1 MAISVK
7 IDRNAETVET
17 EFLSLPNPP
26 EELSDSQDQAE
37 EIEARF
43 QRRAIE
49 LPEVKKKKLAAK
61 LCAEIQ
67 EWKDSRSGLSQKL
80 RERNDLAEAVE
91 RETDF
96 PWVGA
101 SSVTIPICK
110 IKLREIKSTIT
121 RNTMRPV
128 PFLMSK
134 YSGPDTKVDTYSST
148 VKQLEDFMEDVIRS
162 KTNIHSTLKE
172 ALLPIGRDGTC
183 PVQIMWE
190 TEIERVTDYKIYEQT
205 EEFLT
210 DYPDAESAGI
220 SEKKFNEIIS
230 NLSNGLKYE
239 AQYEYDLVTYD
250 APKAYIVP
258 LIDFFHWPVFE
269 SEIPNTETHGKRIWY
284 KDYDIERLHN
294 LGKFVNEDD
303 VEALLKMS
311 GDIRDD
317 ESITASRDNIDGID
331 RNTDTQRSKEFE
343 CYELCHKEDLD
354 GDGIKEKYLII
365 IHFKSRTILRI
376 EKYPIRKGASS
387 YFPLRFIKRDGRLL
401 GFSLVDDLAGVSNEI
416 DIIHRQRINS
426 RTITH
431 VPSFK
436 AKRSIKGDFDPSD
449 QRLRFRP
456 GVTFYL
462 DDPENDVRQF
472 DIRPVDLRGSMD
484 EENMLIQFAELIV
497 GASSGLSGQ
506 SNPLDPR
513 APARKQQELLR
524 QSANRI
530 DDYVDPLLDQFAK
543 IGQYILD
550 LYYQYGP
557 DRIAY
562 SVKSKDGSFITK
574 EMKRTKLFSPNVLF
588 QVHGTSVFMNPELEF
603 SRAVE
608 IDQILAQNPTTAQ
621 HPNIRMESLRRVLD
635 AGRVADVDKLIPD
648 ENYLKNITRQGAG
661 GAIIPSEQETEAS
674 VDALSQ
680 ERKIK
685 TREKEQEK
693 RREQEK
699 LLALLASTEGEGQAA
714 GQEVVNAA

>member
-1 MAISVK
+1 MAITIK
-7 IDRNAETVET
+7 LDRDTKET
-17 EFLSLPNPP
+17 EFVSLPNPP
-26 EELSDSQDQAE
+26 EELSESQDQAE

-43 QRRAIE
+43 IRRAIE
-49 LPEVKKKKLAAK
+49 LPEQKKKKLASK
-61 LCAEIQ
+61 LCQEIQ
-67 EWKDSRSGLSQKL
+67 EWKDSRSKLQQKL
-80 RERNDLAEAVE
+80 REWNDLAEGIE
-91 RETDF
+91 KPTDF

-101 SSVTIPICK
+101 SSVHIPLPK

-128 PFLMSK
+128 PFLMCK
-134 YSGPDTKVDTYSST
+134 YSGAEDQLSTYQSTTK
-148 VKQLEDFMEDVIRS
+148 QIEDFMEDALRN

-172 ALLPIGRDGTC
+172 ALLPIGRDGTT

-190 TEIERVTDYKIYEQT
+190 TEIERVTDYKMYESV
-205 EEFLT
+205 EDFLS
-210 DYPDAESAGI
+210 DYPDADSAGI
-220 SEKKFNEIIS
+220 SSKKFRDIVAK
-230 NLSNGLKYE
+230 LHNGSTYE
-239 AQYEYDLVTYD
+239 VQYEYDLVTYD

-258 LIDFFHWPVFE
+258 LVDFFHWPVFE
-269 SEIPNTETHGKRIWY
+269 SDISNTETHGKRIWY
-284 KDYDIERLHN
+284 KDYDIERLHSI
-294 LGKFVNEDD
+294 GKFDNKDD
-303 VEALLKMS
+303 VTKILKMA

-317 ESITASRDNIDGID
+317 ESITVSRDNIEGID
-331 RNTDTQRSKEFE
+331 RSTDTKGSREFE

-354 GDGIKEKYLII
+354 GDGVKEKYLVT
-365 IHFKSRTILRI
+365 IHFKSSTILRI
-376 EKYPIRKGASS
+376 EKYPIRKGQSS
-387 YFPLRFIKRDGRLL
+387 YFPLRFMKRDGRLL
-401 GFSLVDDLAGVSNEI
+401 GFSLCEDLSGVSNEI

-436 AKRSIKGDFDPSD
+436 AKTGTKGLFDPSD
-449 QRLRFRP
+449 KRLQFRP

-462 DDPENDVRQF
+462 DDPDGDVKQF
-472 DIRPVDLRGSMD
+472 DIRPVDLSGSMD

-543 IGQYILD
+543 IGQYVLD

-621 HPNIRMESLRRVLD
+621 NPIVRMESLRRVLD

-648 ENYLKNITRQGAG
+648 EEFMKNITRKGPG
-661 GAIIPSEQETEAS
+661 GDIIPSEQETEAS

-685 TREKEQEK
+685 TREKEQK
-693 RREQEK
+693 DRREHEK
-699 LLALLASTEGEGQAA
+699 LLALLDSTKGEGDIL
-714 GQEVVNAA
+714 NAA